1 MKEIISLFIK
11 RKEFFFNLLIQHI
24 EISFISIILAIFI
37 GGIIGIVIA
46 ENKKSA
52 KPTLNIINFLY
63 TIPSISMLG
72 FLIPFS
78 GVGNTTAI
86 IALVIYALL
95 PMVRNT
101 YTGISQVDNN
111 MIEAAKA
118 MGSTRNQILWKIKIP
133 LAMPVILSGI
143 KSMITMTIAL
153 TGIASF
159 IGAGGLGVAIYRGIT
174 TNNSAM
180 TFIGSLLIAILA
192 VVVEFIFN
200 VLEKYVNKR
209 KRIQKKYSLIFI
221 VLILCLLARMIP
233 QKKDTLKIAT
243 KPMTEQ
249 YILGEMLTLYIE
261 QETNLQVEVTQG
273 VGGGTSN
280 IEPALEKGEFDMY
293 PEYTGTGWNMVLK
306 NEGNYDE
313 SMFKKL
319 QKGYQRKGLEWQGM
333 YGFNNTYG
341 LAVRKDIAD
350 QYQLKTYSDLKN
362 ISNQL
367 IFGAEYDFF
376 EREDGYDA
384 LCKTYNLNFKETMD
398 MDIGLKYQAL
408 NQGKVDVMTIF
419 MTDGQLS
426 NDQIV
431 VLEDDQHFY
440 PSYMCGNVVRSDVLK
455 KHPELKKVLKK
466 LSYKINDLQMAKMND
481 FVESKGKEPKE
492 VAKSYLKKL
501 KLLKES
507 AMEPIIEFK
516 DIKKDYDKN
525 VVIPNLNLSINKGE
539 FITIIG
545 TSGSGK
551 TTVLK
556 IMNGLIEPTS
566 GMIQIHGKD
575 IKKQNLIQLRRKMGY
590 VIQGSMLFPHLTV
603 KQNIAYVPQLEK
615 KKVDHQLIEEWLQKV
630 QLDPSLKDKYPSEL
644 SGGQQ
649 QRVAIARGLI
659 HQPDILLM
667 DEPFGAVDEITRR
680 QLQDEILK
688 IYQQTKTTILFVTH
702 DIQEALKLGTRVLI
716 MDQGTIQQ
724 FDTPEHIVKDP
735 ANDYVKRLVLHNES

>member
-419 MTDGQLS
+419 TTDGQLS

-440 PSYMCGNVVRSDVLK
+440 PSYMCGNFFRSDVLK